1 MFPKQSGFGLPTALF
16 VILVMILIV
25 AAINTLNQINADT
38 YGRQWLS
45 LRAFY
50 AAESGANLAATYHLS
65 DLTAPTCNNSFVNSL
80 NLSGNGLNGC
90 AINIACEQQTEDGE
104 EFFTLTSTGQC
115 GQGPDQTTRIIQIRV
130 KAEPVP

>member
-16 VILVMILIV
+16 VILVIILIV

-50 AAESGANLAATYHLS
+50 AAESGANLAATYFLS
-65 DLTAPTCNNSFVNSL
+65 DLTAPACSNSFINNL
-80 NLSGNGLNGC
+80 NLSGNGLNDC
-90 AINIACEQQTEDGE
+90 LINVSCEQQSDNGED
-104 EFFTLTSTGQC
+104 FFTLTSTGQC
-115 GQGPDQTTRIIQIRV
+115 GQGSGQTTRIIQIRV
-130 KAEPVP
+130 KAEIGP

>member
-1 MFPKQSGFGLPTALF
+1 MFLKQSGFGLPTALF

-45 LRAFY
+45 MRAFY

-65 DLTAPTCNNSFVNSL
+65 DLAAPACNNAFINDL
-80 NLSGNGLNGC
+80 NLSANGLNEC
-90 AINIACEQQTEDGE
+90 SINVACEQQTENGE

-115 GQGPDQTTRIIQIRV
+115 GRGPDQTTRIIQIRI
-130 KAEPVP
+130 KTEPVP